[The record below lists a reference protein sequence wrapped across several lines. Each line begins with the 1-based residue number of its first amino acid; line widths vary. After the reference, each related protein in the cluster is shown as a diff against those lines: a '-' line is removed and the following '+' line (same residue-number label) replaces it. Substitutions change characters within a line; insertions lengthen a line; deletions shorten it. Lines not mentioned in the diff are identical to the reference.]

1 MKLVHKNFDRQINFD
16 ENLFQTLIIENPQEF
31 YSLTKQLIS
40 QIDGEYGE
48 WVLSENGKI
57 LQIENIVS
65 VIYDF
70 FSLALSNKKI
80 ENGINAKVL
89 NVFKEGDYFQEVQE
103 IASEIHSLGEKISDN
118 IDLPLESSEEIT
130 YQTICKLLSFKILE
144 EEKLVDKI
152 ATWVDVN
159 IKLKNTKIF
168 VFVNLQSVLDADK
181 MATLLKQLKYWQ
193 VGVLNIASSDYAGS
207 EIFEKIIIDK
217 DLCVI

>member
-1 MKLVHKNFDRQINFD
+1 MRLLVFFDLPTVTNKDLAEYRKFRKFLLKNGFIMM
-16 ENLFQTLIIENPQEF
+16 QESV
-31 YSLTKQLIS
+31 YSRL
-40 QIDGEYGE
+40 
-48 WVLSENGKI
+48 
-57 LQIENIVS
+57 
-65 VIYDF
+65 
-70 FSLALSNKKI
+70 
-80 ENGINAKVL
+80 VL
-89 NVFKEGDYFQEVQE
+89 NNNSSKLLKNQLLKNIPPAGLVELLEV
-103 IASEIHSLGEKISDN
+103 
-118 IDLPLESSEEIT
+118 T

-193 VGVLNIASSDYAGS
+193 VGVLNIASSDYVGS